1 MAGASDKARFY
12 LEQSIPELKE
22 YERKKIFSLVCSPSL
37 PQSRHTDQSQDE
49 INSIARK
56 RSDFEHKINA
66 RECAPSNYA
75 RYAEFEINVDSLRRK
90 RVRRLKVRVP
100 MHSGQRR
107 VFFVLDRAT
116 RKFPG
121 DIGLWMQQIEYARL
135 QKAYKKLSQIS
146 TKALRL
152 HPSKPDLWIYA
163 AHVAMDDHADVTE
176 ARSYM
181 QRGLRFCKGSRSLW
195 LEYLKLEVL
204 YIAKIAARKQIL
216 GIEERQKQYMDDPNA
231 ELETLPQLRADD
243 RHVSQAEDV
252 NEAELL
258 KLANTPALNGAIPV
272 AIFDAAMIQF
282 KDDDKLCLDFFDTVH
297 NMDSLPCLPSVLKH
311 ITDHMLRCWPP
322 SWRTVVCNMKLSC
335 VGTAVTSPA
344 FPRRFGSSLKKLQ
357 EASVEVASCKG
368 MVDAVRD
375 WVQTFLENDS
385 LDVALRQIMLSTLS
399 RLEVA
404 AESNHARVGV
414 KD

>member
-22 YERKKIFSLVCSPSL
+22 YERKKIFSLVCAPSASQ
-37 PQSRHTDQSQDE
+37 PRHPNHFQDE
-49 INSIARK
+49 INSIAKK

-90 RVRRLKVRVP
+90 RVKRLTVRAP

-107 VFFVLDRAT
+107 VFFILDRAT

-135 QKAYKKLSQIS
+135 QKAYKKLSQIL

-152 HPSKPDLWIYA
+152 HPSKPDLWTYA
-163 AHVAMDDHADVTE
+163 AHVAMEDHADVTE

-195 LEYLKLEVL
+195 LEYMKLEVL

-216 GIEERQKQYMDDPNA
+216 GIEELQKQFMDDTNA
-231 ELETLPQLRADD
+231 DLETLPQSTADD
-243 RHVSQAEDV
+243 RHISQEGA
-252 NEAELL
+252 NEALLL
-258 KLANTPALNGAIPV
+258 KMANTRALSGAIPI

-282 KDDDKLCLDFFDTVH
+282 KDDDKLCLDYFDTVH
-297 NMDSLPCLPSVLKH
+297 NMDSLSCLSSVLQH
-311 ITDHMLRCWPP
+311 ITDHMLRCWPS

-344 FPRRFGSSLKKLQ
+344 FPRHFGSSLKKLQ

-368 MVDAVRD
+368 LVDAVRD
-375 WVQTFLENDS
+375 WLQNFLENDS

-404 AESNHARVGV
+404 AESGHARIGV